1 MILRE
6 VQLQETGERFK
17 MFVMIYSGLVS
28 VFSGFHISVY
38 ALKSSYRNWH
48 EMQKRNHYVSPIHYF
63 HIDHNALC
71 LPPEILHKKIT
82 STEQNNGFTP
92 V

>member
-28 VFSGFHISVY
+28 VFSGFHIECLRLEKQLQELTRDAEAQS
-38 ALKSSYRNWH
+38 
-48 EMQKRNHYVSPIHYF
+48 
-63 HIDHNALC
+63 LC
-71 LPPEILHKKIT
+71 VPYSLLSHRP
-82 STEQNNGFTP
+82 
-92 V
+92 